1 MIAAIELQRDKKDFI
16 RSVSCLRNSYYMLI
30 GDDVQLNNVAFFCV
44 DKTVVLSIDTT
55 FNLCS
60 SWVTDTCYK
69 NTRLQ
74 TLNGKHPLFLGP
86 ILIHFEKGAF
96 IFNWFAKCAVSSQ
109 RQRILRELVPIKKG
123 QYIMAF
129 NRKSQILIYFYV
141 YSVCKNLTR
150 EKFSN

>member
-1 MIAAIELQRDKKDFI
+1 MYIFQHHKAMNLETVNKYLNKVNNLKPKKKFGNENYDKKDELIAAIELQRDKKDFI
-16 RSVSCLRNSYYMLI
+16 RSVSCLHNSYYMLI
-30 GDDVQLNNVAFFCV
+30 GDHVQLNDVAFFCV
-44 DKTVVLSIDTT
+44 DKNFVLSIDTT

-109 RQRILRELVPIKKG
+109 R
-123 QYIMAF
+123 
-129 NRKSQILIYFYV
+129 
-141 YSVCKNLTR
+141 
-150 EKFSN
+150 